1 MADVVPDVSSSTAQK
16 LATAKQKKDTADQA
30 FKQGNV
36 KDALKSY
43 HEALMYL
50 LGLDKNALQSIG
62 IASKPVPSSD
72 PTDGGKAKE
81 RTEVDEILEK
91 IYANMSACHL
101 KNQNWKRAVE
111 TADKALAKNEANYKA
126 MFRKG
131 KGLGEQ
137 GFFDKALK
145 VLEDLK
151 TKNPSDATLVDQ
163 EIARLRAID
172 DERERVHKKKMKGF
186 LNKAEKKGEALFD
199 ESTEP
204 TVIKSAFIEEVKDD

>member
-1 MADVVPDVSSSTAQK
+1 MSGSAPDLSSATAQK
-16 LATAKQKKDTADQA
+16 LATAKQKKDTADEA

-43 HEALMYL
+43 HESLMYL

-62 IASKPVPSSD
+62 IAPKPAPLSSD
-72 PTDGGKAKE
+72 KAEDSKVKE
-81 RTEVDEILEK
+81 RTEVDDILEK

-111 TADKALAKNEANYKA
+111 TADKALAKNENNYKA

-131 KGLGEQ
+131 KALGEQ
-137 GFFDKALK
+137 GFFEKALK
-145 VLEDLK
+145 VLEELK
-151 TKNPSDATLVDQ
+151 KKNPSDAALVDQ
-163 EIARLRAID
+163 EIARLKAID
-172 DERERVHKKKMKGF
+172 DEREKVHKKKMKGF

-199 ESTEP
+199 GSTEP
-204 TVIKSAFIEEVKDD
+204 TAIKSAFIEEVKD